1 MARRKNT
8 KFIDPRYFLN
18 ETTHRDNED
27 RIDEIFGFGKAA
39 KARKRAQTIIDA
51 SKRTGEVGEI
61 GGEYFSTPLKPWMGD
76 GRISKRNHPAGSDEL
91 GRVAMYIG
99 KRSQG
104 LEDEIL
110 PEEEKAYQRI
120 FRKEIEDRQAS
131 KDRRAKQVAD
141 SEAAAAADR
150 DPKKFYAQ
158 LRQVSSDMMAGER
171 EQSGLAKVLGL
182 EMIKLAAEG
191 MWGDF
196 ALDNLSKLIPALT
209 KAENFM
215 NRYESNKKRYE
226 SIKKDIEQK
235 GVEINPNVISNI
247 DNNIKYIEKRVMPE
261 LKAYWKKAYKN
272 AELADKYN
280 YASDKQIRD
289 RESRVGVGSRSAP
302 DMSDREASRGYPG
315 LRRKMMR
322 EFQLKEI
329 IKEELNIVL
338 SEATRADYY
347 ECLEKVPQMYS
358 ANSREFG
365 KCLDNP
371 SAYKPPESKKRTL
384 DDIPDIGVS
393 RTGGPRPK
401 DHPFNKYNPRDYDE

>member
-27 RIDEIFGFGKAA
+27 RIDEIFGFGKEA
-39 KARKRAQTIIDA
+39 KARKMAQYIIDA

-61 GGEYFSTPLKPWMGD
+61 GGEYFSTPIKPWMGD
-76 GRISKRNHPAGSDEL
+76 GRISKRSHSAGSDVL
-91 GRVAMYIG
+91 GLAAMYIG
-99 KRSQG
+99 KRQKG

-110 PEEEKAYQRI
+110 PEEEEAYQRI
-120 FRKEIEDRQAS
+120 FQLAIRDRQAS
-131 KDRRAKQVAD
+131 KDQKAKETAD
-141 SEAAAAADR
+141 ADAAAAADR

-158 LRQVSSDMMAGER
+158 LKQVSSDLMAGER
-171 EQSGLAKVLGL
+171 QVSALTKVLGL
-182 EMIKLAAEG
+182 EMIKRAAEEK
-191 MWGDF
+191 WGDY
-196 ALDNLSKLIPALT
+196 ALDNLSKLITALT
-209 KAENFM
+209 KAEDFM
-215 NRYESNKKRYE
+215 NRYERNKERYD
-226 SIKKDIEQK
+226 SIKRDIEQM
-235 GVEINPNVISNI
+235 GVEINPNVISNL
-247 DNNIKYIEKRVMPE
+247 DNNVEYIEKRVMPE
-261 LKAYWKKAYKN
+261 LKASWKKAYKN
-272 AELADKYN
+272 AELADKYR

-302 DMSDREASRGYPG
+302 DMSMDDASRGYPG